1 VPKKLAAALALQDGA
16 LDKISAYG
24 IPLHANSLRDAVDML
39 ERGLNLLVEN
49 DADDEPV
56 PEIATFYAVLV
67 QTSRQLFQQ
76 THNISDL
83 DDGIRYA
90 QQGLDTTLNDDHLK
104 NLRKGI
110 LLMETND

>member
-1 VPKKLAAALALQDGA
+1 
-16 LDKISAYG
+16 
-24 IPLHANSLRDAVDML
+24 ML

-90 QQGLDTTLNDDHLK
+90 QQGLTPP
-104 NLRKGI
+104 
-110 LLMETND
+110 

>member
-1 VPKKLAAALALQDGA
+1 
-16 LDKISAYG
+16 
-24 IPLHANSLRDAVDML
+24 ML

>member
-1 VPKKLAAALALQDGA
+1 VCRRKLATALALQDGA

-24 IPLHANSLRDAVDML
+24 IPLYASSLRDAVDML

-67 QTSRQLFQQ
+67 QTSRNYSNRRTIFP
-76 THNISDL
+76 I
-83 DDGIRYA
+83 
-90 QQGLDTTLNDDHLK
+90 
-104 NLRKGI
+104 
-110 LLMETND
+110 